1 MPRRFKSRNLVSVSK
16 NPRPPRRASV
26 CVLAFHP
33 LVLSEFE
40 RFLAEHPLA
49 VGGRR
54 LDADLIA
61 DPAKL
66 LIPKASVYVLEA
78 HAHRPTTEALVVGVL
93 SRQPTAR
100 VIVVAEKFDQA
111 TAFPLLRLGAKGL
124 LSFAEASSQLARAV
138 LEVTGGGFWV
148 PRNLLSRFV
157 DETISSV
164 RRPRGLV
171 GPARLSRREKEV
183 LEALLQNLS
192 NKEIAS
198 KLIMSERTAKFHVS
212 NLLAKY
218 GVRRR
223 ADLILLTYTQLD
235 RSV

>member
-1 MPRRFKSRNLVSVSK
+1 MVKASR
-16 NPRPPRRASV
+16 PTRRATV
-26 CVLAFHP
+26 CLLAFHP
-33 LVLSEFE
+33 LVLSEFQRLLE
-40 RFLAEHPLA
+40 NESLVVHPK
-49 VGGRR
+49 R
-54 LDADLIA
+54 LEPDLIA

-66 LIPKASVYVLEA
+66 NVPKAAVYVVES

-93 SRQPTAR
+93 GRQPGAR
-100 VIVVAEKFDQA
+100 VVVVAEKFDQSA
-111 TAFPLLRLGAKGL
+111 AFPLLRLGAKGL
-124 LSFAEASSQLARAV
+124 LTFAEAAEQLQRAV
-138 LEVTGGGFWV
+138 EEVAGGGFWV

-164 RRPRGLV
+164 RRPRGPA

-183 LEALLQNLS
+183 LDALLENLS
-192 NKEIAS
+192 NKEIAA
-198 KLIMSERTAKFHVS
+198 KLHMSERTAKFHVS

-235 RSV
+235 RPADRPI

>member
-1 MPRRFKSRNLVSVSK
+1 M
-16 NPRPPRRASV
+16 
-26 CVLAFHP
+26 LAFHP

-40 RFLAEHPLA
+40 RLLAEHPLT

-61 DPAKL
+61 DPSNL

-78 HAHRPTTEALVVGVL
+78 HVHRPTTEALVVGVL

-100 VIVVAEKFDQA
+100 VVVVAEKFDKA

-124 LSFAEASSQLARAV
+124 LSFAEATSQLRARSSRS
-138 LEVTGGGFWV
+138 GRGFWA
-148 PRNLLSRFV
+148 RTCFRFV
-157 DETISSV
+157 DEHLLGA
-164 RRPRGLV
+164 RPLGRSARAIEPSGKGSAR
-171 GPARLSRREKEV
+171 GPAREP
-183 LEALLQNLS
+183 S

-198 KLIMSERTAKFHVS
+198 SLHCRADGQFHVS

-218 GVRRR
+218 GVR
-223 ADLILLTYTQLD
+223 AAPT
-235 RSV
+235 SSC